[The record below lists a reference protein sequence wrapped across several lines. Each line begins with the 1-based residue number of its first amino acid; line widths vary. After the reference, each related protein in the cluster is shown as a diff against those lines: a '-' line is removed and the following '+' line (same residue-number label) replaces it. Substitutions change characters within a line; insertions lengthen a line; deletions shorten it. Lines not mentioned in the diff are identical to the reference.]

1 MSTPAQMVS
10 TKVEIMST
18 RLIKKD
24 IYEISDL
31 TGLAKKCDWFI
42 SNGQLLN
49 ITSTD
54 NPQIVFMTAYKGHL
68 VLKYFV
74 NSVLITISSPFILI
88 IASEDYTF
96 PSGIGDK
103 RWNMYVNL
111 KNEINTLLNNNLI
124 IHLFVE
130 NLDTVHEKMSSI
142 PLGLLF
148 NDNRELD
155 LSQYA
160 TVDFSTRKHFC
171 FFSHRLRIGPQ
182 WQDRTNASEYC
193 KNEWNFVDYHETLPK
208 RDFIEK
214 LKDSK
219 FCICVHGGGYDPC
232 PRFFEA
238 ILYGAIPIIEHSPL
252 DDVFSKFPVVFVDK
266 WTVDAISEE
275 ILSAKLEELHSYYED
290 KDKRMEVLQLL
301 TLKYWWDI
309 ISNFKS

>member
-1 MSTPAQMVS
+1 MNTTIQALNTTS
-10 TKVEIMST
+10 EIMST

-31 TGLAKKCDWFI
+31 TGLAQKCDWFI
-42 SNGQLLN
+42 GNGQILN
-49 ITSTD
+49 ISNTD
-54 NPQIVFMTAYKGHL
+54 NPKVVFMTSYRGHSVL
-68 VLKYFV
+68 NYFVKAVLK
-74 NSVLITISSPFILI
+74 TISSPFILI

-111 KNEINTLLNNNLI
+111 KNQIKTLLDNDMILHI
-124 IHLFVE
+124 FVE
-130 NLDTVHEKMSSI
+130 NLDTVHEKMSPI

-148 NDNRELD
+148 NDNRMLD

-160 TVDFSTRKHFC
+160 NVDFSNRHNFC

-182 WQDRTNASEYC
+182 WQDRTNTSEYC
-193 KNEWNFVDYHETLPK
+193 KTAWKFVDHHETLPK
-208 RDFIEK
+208 REFIEK
-214 LKDSK
+214 LKNSK

-252 DDVFSKFPVVFVDK
+252 DPVFSKFPVVFVDN
-266 WTVDAISEE
+266 WTVDSISEE
-275 ILSAKLEELHSYYED
+275 MLSEKLKVLRSYYED
-290 KDKRMEVLQLL
+290 KDKRMEVLRLL
-301 TLKYWWDI
+301 TMDYWWDI
-309 ISNFKS
+309 ISNFK